1 MGFYNEQKLHEE
13 LGDLPP
19 AEYEEIEL
27 QDRQHPNS
35 ANHLSEPL
43 GNQGAS
49 VPPSASAVADG
60 GELLG
65 QAAAEGRH
73 ECEEA

>member
-1 MGFYNEQKLHEE
+1 MERARSHPPPQPDRVAAHARERRTSPSARGK
-13 LGDLPP
+13 GTAPPLP
-19 AEYEEIEL
+19 
-27 QDRQHPNS
+27 
-35 ANHLSEPL
+35 
-43 GNQGAS
+43 
-49 VPPSASAVADG
+49 ASAVADG

>member
-1 MGFYNEQKLHEE
+1 MINYRRDNTQYCPPPNEASNEPRADQPARKPFR
-13 LGDLPP
+13 DLVWKQLWP
-19 AEYEEIEL
+19 A
-27 QDRQHPNS
+27 S
-35 ANHLSEPL
+35 A
-43 GNQGAS
+43 AVT

-73 ECEEA
+73 EYEEA

>member
-1 MGFYNEQKLHEE
+1 MKIHSISTDFSKRITLASWHTAYVVGPSSMRIAQVA
-13 LGDLPP
+13 PP
-19 AEYEEIEL
+19 EVT
-27 QDRQHPNS
+27 
-35 ANHLSEPL
+35 
-43 GNQGAS
+43 